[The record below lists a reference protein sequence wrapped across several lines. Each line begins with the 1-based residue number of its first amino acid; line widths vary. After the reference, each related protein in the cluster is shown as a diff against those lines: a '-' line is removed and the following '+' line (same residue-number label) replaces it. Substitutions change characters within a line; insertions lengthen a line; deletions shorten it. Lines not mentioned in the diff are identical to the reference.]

1 MPANTKTLRIAF
13 VAVASV
19 LLAAVIGFYSYAR
32 YRVNRAIKEI
42 PKALGVNVQQVANG
56 FKVSKSEGGRMLFSI
71 SADSAV
77 QYKGGQK
84 AELKNARIIVYNRGK
99 GTNDPATDVYDQIY
113 GKQFDYNH
121 ETGEVRADGDV
132 LIDLQ
137 GKGAPPSDPATAT
150 ASPGAL
156 HLKTSGLTFNEK
168 TGIAETDNAIEF
180 ALPQGSGSAVGAVY
194 DSKLMSV
201 HLKSDVK
208 LHTTPAPGKK
218 GSPPATI
225 TAANADFFDMPREAI
240 LSNVHV
246 EDEYKTRTMNTA
258 RMTVMLRDDN
268 TIQSVSTSGGVNG
281 EVSGAEN
288 TKMEA
293 RNAEVAFGQN
303 NDLKTALL
311 IGA

>member
-13 VAVASV
+13 VAVAAV

-32 YRVNRAIKEI
+32 YRVNKAIKEV

-99 GTNDPATDVYDQIY
+99 GTSDPASDVYDQIY
-113 GKQFDYNH
+113 GKQFDYDH
-121 ETGEVRADGDV
+121 ETGEINAAGDV

-137 GKGAPPSDPATAT
+137 GKGVPPDDPATAT

-201 HLKSDVK
+201 HLKSDVR
-208 LHTTPAPGKK
+208 LRTTPIPGKK
-218 GSPPATI
+218 NSTPATI
-225 TAANADFFDMPREAI
+225 TASNADFFDMPREAI
-240 LSNVHV
+240 LSGVRV
-246 EDEYKTRTMNTA
+246 KDEQRSRNMSAA
-258 RMTVMLRDDN
+258 RMTIMLREDN
-268 TIQSVSTSGGVNG
+268 SIERLSASGGVTGNLREAAG
-281 EVSGAEN
+281 GQ

-293 RNAEVAFGQN
+293 RESELMFG
-303 NDLKTALL
+303 LA
-311 IGA
+311 